1 MIGSRYSLHLRQ
13 RLVATPFIA
22 LLDRFTRVDTELDL
36 LVLPP
41 GYTLQVQEYLQ

>member
-1 MIGSRYSLHLRQ
+1 MISSRYSLHPRQ
-13 RLVATPFIA
+13 WLVAACFIA
-22 LLDRFTRVDTELDL
+22 LLDHFTRVDTELDL